1 MNKLLI
7 SVLGHDQPGIIAA
20 LASGL
25 AARQCNIENVSQTL
39 LQDVFGALLIVT
51 APPQETAAALKAALQ
66 HACSGLG
73 LGIHVDPYVPA
84 SASTPRPEVQPY
96 IVTAIGPDRQGLV
109 ADVAQQ
115 LAKHGVNIVNLQA
128 IFKGG
133 SKPLDNL
140 MIFHVEVPRDTV
152 MDALRADLAQVSRKL
167 ALEVNIQ
174 HRGIFEA
181 VSTLDH

>member
-7 SVLGHDQPGIIAA
+7 SVLGHDRPGIIAV
-20 LASGL
+20 LAKAL

-39 LQDVFGALLIVT
+39 LQDVFGALLIVA
-51 APPQETAAALKAALQ
+51 APADETPAALQ
-66 HACSGLG
+66 AALQECCAGFD
-73 LGIHVDPYVPA
+73 LGIHVDRYEPA
-84 SASTPRPEVQPY
+84 AVSSPKPEVQPY

-109 ADVAQQ
+109 AEVAQQ

-140 MIFHVEVPRDTV
+140 MIFHVEVPRATV
-152 MDALRADLAQVSRKL
+152 MDALRADLAQVSQKL
-167 ALEVNIQ
+167 SLEINIQ

-181 VSTLDH
+181 VSALDY